1 MRGRTALVGAVREG
15 DSSRMRAGRWIGVGV
30 IVVLVAGV
38 AYLGAGALAW
48 NASTT
53 VRGNCATVHAAQ
65 APSTFEALY
74 NTDVRLDAA
83 PYRFDVAEDVSFP
96 SRTSAI
102 TLRAWWAPPVAPE
115 TRSVIVV
122 HGRNSCRHDPAV
134 LLPAG
139 MVHRAGFGVLIVD
152 LRDHGDSDRENGHW
166 AGGVDEW
173 QDVLGAWDWLRAQ
186 GAPADSI
193 GALGLSMGAG
203 AVSHALGH
211 EPQLAA
217 AFLDSPYANIVRM
230 SEEVAEDGGDPP
242 WIVPGAMLMAQLITG
257 DDFLGPSP
265 ESIFQTALDGRPV
278 DIVHGEDDTTIPV
291 DEGRSLAEAAT
302 RGGSPVEPW
311 IVGDA
316 DHVEA
321 AFVRPKAYERRVT
334 AFFDANLEPV
344 AP

>member
-1 MRGRTALVGAVREG
+1 MHAR
-15 DSSRMRAGRWIGVGV
+15 RWIAVVGV
-30 IVVLVAGV
+30 AVLLAGG
-38 AYLGAGALAW
+38 AYLGTGALVW
-48 NASTT
+48 NATT
-53 VRGNCATVHAAQ
+53 AVEGDCVVKHAVQTPA
-65 APSTFEALY
+65 SFEAMY
-74 NTDVRLDAA
+74 DDVERLDAA
-83 PYRFDVAEDVSFP
+83 PYRFDDAREVRFT
-96 SRTSAI
+96 SRTEGI
-102 TLRAWWAPPVAPE
+102 TLVAWWAPPVAPE

-122 HGRNSCRHDPAV
+122 HGRNACRHDPAV

-173 QDVLGAWDWLRAQ
+173 QDVLGAWDWLRSE

-217 AFLDSPYANIVRM
+217 AFLDSPYANLVRM
-230 SEEVAEDGGDPP
+230 SEEVAEDDDNPS
-242 WIVPGAMLMAQLITG
+242 WVVPGAMLMAQLITG

-265 ESIFQTALDGRPV
+265 ESVFETALDGRPIA
-278 DIVHGEDDTTIPV
+278 IVHGTEDDTIPV
-291 DEGRSLAEAAT
+291 EEGRLLADAAT

-311 IVGDA
+311 IIDGGQ
-316 DHVEA
+316 HVEA
-321 AFVRPKAYERRVT
+321 AFLKPKAYQRRVT
-334 AFFDANLEPV
+334 DFFDAALEP
-344 AP
+344 AAR